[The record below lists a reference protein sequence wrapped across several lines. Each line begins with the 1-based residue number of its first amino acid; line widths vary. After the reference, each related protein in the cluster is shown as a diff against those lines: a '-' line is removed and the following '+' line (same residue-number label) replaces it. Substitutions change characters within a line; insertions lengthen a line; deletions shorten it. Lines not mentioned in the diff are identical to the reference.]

1 MEWYKPPVDETHPA
15 KRSPSVLTCAAPLV
29 AKVAVAATKMEPLPE
44 LSPGLGRTQITRTS
58 AGWALLC
65 TPLAFP
71 STREL

>member
-1 MEWYKPPVDETHPA
+1 MDETHPA

-58 AGWALLC
+58 AGWALL
-65 TPLAFP
+65 
-71 STREL
+71 